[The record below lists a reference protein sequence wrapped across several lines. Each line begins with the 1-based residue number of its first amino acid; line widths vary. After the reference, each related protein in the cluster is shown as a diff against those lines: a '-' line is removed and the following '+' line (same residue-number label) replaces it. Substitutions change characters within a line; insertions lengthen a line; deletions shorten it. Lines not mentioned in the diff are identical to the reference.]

1 MPKSSHK
8 TVCPV
13 CKKEMRC
20 DNIGRHMKTHPD
32 PVPVIAKEIEGP
44 REEVRNTVVNGEGP
58 ARSNVLTT
66 WYAFQSFV
74 EEDEDAPQ
82 RDADAGVIEAYVI
95 RKLTKTLAD
104 NETLY
109 ARIKALENELRYG

>member
-1 MPKSSHK
+1 MPRSSNT

-32 PVPVIAKEIEGP
+32 PIPVIAKEIERP
-44 REEVRNTVVNGEGP
+44 CEEVRNTVVNGEVP
-58 ARSNVLTT
+58 ARSNLLTT
-66 WYAFQSFV
+66 WYAFQSFA
-74 EEDEDAPQ
+74 EEDENAPQ
-82 RDADAGVIEAYVI
+82 KDAAAGVIEAYVI
-95 RKLTKTLAD
+95 EKFTKTLAD

-109 ARIKALENELRYG
+109 ARIKALENELKYA